1 MNKIFF
7 KKPYVFKKKI
17 FFDKRG
23 YFQELYT
30 KKKNNINLK
39 FTAIAYSKK
48 GVIRGFH
55 VQRKKMQTMLVS
67 VIKGKITDYCID
79 LRKNSKNFC
88 KVYKNII
95 YPGKLLYIPK
105 GFAHGYEALEKENI
119 ILYHL
124 SNLRDKKSEI
134 GISWE
139 EKLFNINWKFKKPIL
154 SKKDKSNIT
163 LDEFVNKFKGL

>member
-1 MNKIFF
+1 MCL
-7 KKPYVFKKKI
+7 KKKI

-23 YFQELYT
+23 YFQELYN

-79 LRKNSKNFC
+79 LRKNSK
-88 KVYKNII
+88 
-95 YPGKLLYIPK
+95 
-105 GFAHGYEALEKENI
+105 
-119 ILYHL
+119 
-124 SNLRDKKSEI
+124 
-134 GISWE
+134 
-139 EKLFNINWKFKKPIL
+139 KFL
-154 SKKDKSNIT
+154 
-163 LDEFVNKFKGL
+163 